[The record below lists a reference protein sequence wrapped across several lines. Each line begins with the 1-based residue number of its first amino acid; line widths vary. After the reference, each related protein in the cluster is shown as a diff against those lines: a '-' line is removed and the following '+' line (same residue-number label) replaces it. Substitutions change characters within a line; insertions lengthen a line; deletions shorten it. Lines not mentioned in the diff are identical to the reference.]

1 MKIYKLAKKL
11 ANFVWDFDP
20 YHAMDIYET
29 FGECMTETYI
39 GLCNKADRKG
49 IIKWLESIIDEDY
62 EVSYARELIREVKAI

>member
-1 MKIYKLAKKL
+1 MKIYNLAKRI

-20 YHAMDIYET
+20 YDSMDCYET
-29 FGECMTETYI
+29 FGETVSETYI

-49 IIKWLESIIDEDY
+49 IIEYLESIIDEDY